1 MDALKADFKHQL
13 GFQGSC
19 RPEALQG
26 VASDPAV
33 KLEDFGIVEA
43 GIGLGEGH
51 QLRLFSVGPEAEGV
65 IGEQVGAS
73 PTAGL
78 GIEEYCVEGHRL
90 QLVLPPVAALASAQI
105 RRFRLFEHQ
114 AFGVVLT
121 GLVALCLQLL
131 PGVDR
136 PGRALLQ
143 PPRLGML
150 DVSKQRSQLLLTL
163 A

>member
-13 GFQGSC
+13 GFQGPC

-33 KLEDFGIVEA
+33 QLEDFGIVEA

-65 IGEQVGAS
+65 VGEEVGAT

-78 GIEEYCVEGHRL
+78 GIEEHRIEGHRL
-90 QLVLPPVAALASAQI
+90 QLVFPPVAAFAAAQVG
-105 RRFRLFEHQ
+105 RFRLFDHQ
-114 AFGVVLT
+114 PFGVVLT
-121 GLVALCLQLL
+121 GLVALCLQFL

-150 DVSKQRSQLLLTL
+150 DAAQQRSQLLLAL
-163 A
+163 P